1 MQANHIMP
9 RARRL
14 RFKGCRRDPFRS
26 GRNNRIASNS
36 VMRRC
41 PLHDRSS
48 TESGSQLAMLR
59 CLPITDICSVANCS
73 LFDYLVGG
81 GEQGR
86 RHGEAQRLGGDEI
99 DDKIELGWLLDR
111 NVARLGAA

>member
-1 MQANHIMP
+1 MT
-9 RARRL
+9 
-14 RFKGCRRDPFRS
+14 FRS

-59 CLPITDICSVANCS
+59 CRRSSNSRLMHRSKQH
-73 LFDYLVGG
+73 LFDHFVS
-81 GEQGR
+81 
-86 RHGEAQRLGGDEI
+86 
-99 DDKIELGWLLDR
+99 K
-111 NVARLGAA
+111 

>member
-1 MQANHIMP
+1 MSAWGHSRQFGIGRESACLPISDMS
-9 RARRL
+9 R
-14 RFKGCRRDPFRS
+14 GCQIRRD
-26 GRNNRIASNS
+26 
-36 VMRRC
+36 V
-41 PLHDRSS
+41 
-48 TESGSQLAMLR
+48 
-59 CLPITDICSVANCS
+59 PITDICSAANCS

-86 RHGEAQRLGGDEI
+86 RHGEAQRLRGDEI